1 LPRSSLFASRL
12 ALTLAACG
20 SILSASPQSRAQ
32 SGSANDNPPPA
43 KVGKLARATKNTQS
57 DEARGKAIAQR
68 VQRYYGKRKDFQATF
83 AQRYTYA
90 ALGRVDEKTG
100 VVQVKKPGLLRW
112 EYAGKDKKLLVLD
125 GKAFWQWSPE
135 DNQVQV
141 KRDVRGE
148 QLSSAFT
155 FLWGKGNLL
164 GEFAPKAVP
173 LPEGLP
179 TGDAVELEPKK
190 PGGNVQKII
199 FSVDATGRVLASVV
213 TDGSGNE
220 NRLIFSDAKID
231 QKLPDSI
238 FQFTPPAGANVQELP

>member
-1 LPRSSLFASRL
+1 LSRL
-12 ALTLAACG
+12 ALTLAAGG
-20 SILSASPQSRAQ
+20 SIFCASPQSRAQ
-32 SGSANDNPPPA
+32 SGSANDSPPPA
-43 KVGKLARATKNTQS
+43 KVGQLANAAKTSRG
-57 DEARGKAIAQR
+57 DEARGRAIAER

-83 AQRYTYA
+83 TQRYTYA
-90 ALGRVDEKTG
+90 ALGRVEEKTG

-135 DNQVQV
+135 DNQVTV

-155 FLWGKGNLL
+155 FLWGKGDLL
-164 GEFAPKAVP
+164 AEFSPKAVA

-179 TGDAVELEPKK
+179 PGDAVELDPKK
-190 PGGNVQKII
+190 PGGNVQRIV
-199 FSVDATGRVLASVV
+199 FSVDAEGRVLASVV

-220 NRLIFSDAKID
+220 NRLVFEGAKID
-231 QKLPDSI
+231 QNLPDST
-238 FQFTPPAGANVQELP
+238 FQFAPPAGANVQELP